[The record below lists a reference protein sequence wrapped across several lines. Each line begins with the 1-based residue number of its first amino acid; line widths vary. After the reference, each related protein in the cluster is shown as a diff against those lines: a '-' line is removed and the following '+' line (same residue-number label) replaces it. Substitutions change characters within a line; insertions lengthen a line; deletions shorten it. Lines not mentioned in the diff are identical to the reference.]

1 MTFSL
6 ERSSLITAWLALVCC
21 TGQTAAQE
29 KTYIV
34 TKTPVDVGMATRG
47 LCVAVDETDPHGIF
61 WWDPGRGGE
70 CSTRSSSIM
79 PGDRP
84 SVSHAAGGSIDVRF
98 RLGLISREPDAHI
111 DVALTIDGQTM
122 RGMSGAR
129 VPIVRR
135 NDLKIP
141 ESCCVPT
148 RQALTRTAAQ
158 PGRSVPQA
166 SVTTRHRA
174 Q

>member
-1 MTFSL
+1 MKFSL
-6 ERSSLITAWLALVCC
+6 QRSPLTIAWLAVVCC
-21 TGQTAAQE
+21 TVQTACQD

-34 TKTPVDVGMATRG
+34 TKSPVDVGMASHG
-47 LCVAVDETDPHGIF
+47 LCVAVDETDPHGIS

-84 SVSHAAGGSIDVRF
+84 SISRAAGGSIDVRF
-98 RLGLISREPDAHI
+98 RLGLVSREPDAHI
-111 DVALTIDGQTM
+111 DVVLTIDGQTM

-129 VPIVRR
+129 VPVVRR

-141 ESCCVPT
+141 EACCAPAGPIT
-148 RQALTRTAAQ
+148 Q
-158 PGRSVPQA
+158 
-166 SVTTRHRA
+166 
-174 Q
+174 